1 MSHVVDTR
9 PCGYDGQPLRCERAA
24 TIVLVG
30 CGGTGSFLAD
40 ALCRLLIGWD
50 ARVYLIDMDRVE
62 PHNVGRQAFDRREV
76 GRFKA
81 EVLAERLA
89 QRYGRAIDYA
99 VAPYDGG
106 THAGSFADGTPSA
119 LNLLVSAVD
128 NAAARRALAATI
140 EERDPYGGWG
150 ALSRHIW
157 LLDCGNAR
165 NSGQVL
171 LGNTMRPEA
180 LRGAFLRR
188 EGRCRALP
196 APGLQRPDLLVSPPE
211 PERSL
216 HLDCAEAIAQELQGP
231 TINQVVAAIAASMVE
246 KLLAGTCAWMGV
258 YFDLDAGTLRPVPAE
273 PATVAAIAGLSHN
286 AVVPPSGRNAPAV
299 A

>member
-1 MSHVVDTR
+1 MSYVIDTR
-9 PCGYDGQPLRCERAA
+9 PYGYDGQPLRCARAA

-40 ALCRLLIGWD
+40 ALCRLLIGLN
-50 ARVYLIDMDRVE
+50 ARVYLVDPDRVE

-81 EVLAERLA
+81 EVLADRLA
-89 QRYGRAIDYA
+89 RRYGRTIGYA
-99 VAPYDGG
+99 VEPYDRG
-106 THAGSFADGTPSA
+106 THATIFADGTRST

-128 NAAARRALAATI
+128 NAPARRALAATLD
-140 EERDPYGGWG
+140 ERSSYGGWG
-150 ALSRHIW
+150 GMSQQTW
-157 LLDCGNAR
+157 LLDCGNER

-188 EGRCRALP
+188 EGRCSALP

-211 PERSL
+211 PTPTP
-216 HLDCAEAIAQELQGP
+216 HLDCAAAVAQDLQGP
-231 TINQVVAAIAASMVE
+231 TINQVVAAIAANMVE
-246 KLLAGTCAWMGV
+246 KLLAGMCAWMGA

-273 PATVAAIAGLSHN
+273 PATVAMIAGLSHN
-286 AVVPPSGRNAPAV
+286 AVAPPVCRAATV
-299 A
+299 VR